1 MLITAWLK
9 PARLLAG
16 PEGAPGMRLSS
27 TLRLEN
33 VEWCPPLY
41 HIHPTWNTNLLLR
54 LSSKFSIVFILRLLH
69 MQQMILRKAKIDKV
83 VKTCLLTPAYHGI
96 PQTYSLFNFLVE
108 KINVITYSDIRG
120 SYKAS
125 GIWVNTKHQL
135 KQQTALEIMLLTT
148 LPIISV

>member
-1 MLITAWLK
+1 MLITVWLK

-41 HIHPTWNTNLLLR
+41 PIHIQPTWNTNLLLR

-69 MQQMILRKAKIDKV
+69 MQQMILRKVKV
-83 VKTCLLTPAYHGI
+83 VKTCLLTPAYHGL

-125 GIWVNTKHQL
+125 GIWANTKHQL

-148 LPIISV
+148 LPITSV